1 MRRLRCRSDGLGRRP
16 PRSRWQQGRCSGG
29 RSGRRRRGDARLRR
43 RGDARLIHCGGL
55 RRRRD
60 ARLIHCGGLR
70 RRRDARLTAN
80 TRTGLRGGG
89 GGGPSNVSERDGR
102 TGSESGLGDG
112 RRGVSIYA
120 SRSIATLTRQDVRH
134 TVPVRGLR
142 GLRRWNS
149 GLDLRRC
156 AHNRLILRHRTHNR
170 PVRRGRS
177 RRSIRWRAHTGLG
190 LRRCVRCPTGDV
202 QTQPRLRL
210 LQLRS
215 TPHAPPPRPTQPRP
229 SSASTLHVTRTL
241 HPYGSSPAP

>member
-1 MRRLRCRSDGLGRRP
+1 MRRLRCRSDGLGRQP
-16 PRSRWQQGRCSGG
+16 ARSRWQQGRCSDG
-29 RSGRRRRGDARLRR
+29 RSGRRWRGDARLRR
-43 RGDARLIHCGGL
+43 GG
-55 RRRRD
+55 D

-70 RRRDARLTAN
+70 RRRDARLTAS

-89 GGGPSNVSERDGR
+89 GGGPPNVSERDGR
-102 TGSESGLGDG
+102 TGSESGLRDG
-112 RRGVSIYA
+112 RRGVSVYA

-170 PVRRGRS
+170 LARCCR
-177 RRSIRWRAHTGLG
+177 RRSIRRCAHTGLG

-215 TPHAPPPRPTQPRP
+215 TPYAPSPRPTQPRP

-241 HPYGSSPAP
+241 HPYASSPAP